1 MDEKEKDKNN
11 NKQGKIKPKQYTHID
26 YEALLIQAMK
36 ERCSIEKCLATNGL
50 KIARSTV
57 IRNIRKIKESGGD
70 SSIIDL
76 YEKQYVP
83 NLQKKELPEN
93 LQQRIENLPSRP
105 VVTKPELE
113 DLLRKL
119 SIMEKIV
126 EQANGSYAEAARII
140 SSGTTLLGNVTI
152 SHTGVEK
159 NMKHYQEIKRE
170 LAREKKQRE
179 KEEKGEEI

>member
-1 MDEKEKDKNN
+1 MEKKN

-36 ERCSIEKCLATNGL
+36 ERCSIEDCLARNGL

-57 IRNIRKIKESGGD
+57 TRNIRKIKETRGD
-70 SSIIDL
+70 LSIIDL

-83 NLQKKELPEN
+83 NMQKEELPEK
-93 LQQRIENLPSRP
+93 LEQSIEELPSRP

-126 EQANGSYAEAARII
+126 EQANGNYAEAARII

-152 SHTGVEK
+152 SHTGIEK
-159 NMKHYQEIKRE
+159 NMKHYQEIKKE
-170 LAREKKQRE
+170 LAKEKEEMER
-179 KEEKGEEI
+179 EEKGEEI